1 LISLAPSH
9 LHRWA
14 QSAMLMSD
22 SLWALKEILRA
33 TVSRLVPV
41 VVPRVV
47 GTGPAKSD
55 HQQLDPH
62 QANPLAWLSLAEVEE
77 SAVPSLDVAV
87 HEEGLPNHQCQGEGK
102 HVKKVTLIE

>member
-1 LISLAPSH
+1 
-9 LHRWA
+9 
-14 QSAMLMSD
+14 MSD
-22 SLWALKEILRA
+22 SLWALKGILRA

-41 VVPRVV
+41 VVPHVV

-62 QANPLAWLSLAEVEE
+62 QTNPLAWLSLAEVEE

-87 HEEGLPNHQCQGEGK
+87 HEEGLPGFQGSIVLQTAESK
-102 HVKKVTLIE
+102 RMLSRARNQI